1 MNTINNI
8 YYDIHRFLKI
18 DMSKRRNIK
27 IITIKID
34 VKTTFKN
41 IILLLLAIRKF
52 SVEVLITG

>member
-8 YYDIHRFLKI
+8 YDIHRFLKI

-34 VKTTFKN
+34 VKMTFKN

-52 SVEVLITG
+52 SVEVLVTG

>member
-1 MNTINNI
+1 M
-8 YYDIHRFLKI
+8 

-34 VKTTFKN
+34 VKMTFKN

-52 SVEVLITG
+52 NVEVLITG